1 MKINPPGVCGSL
13 DVVEETV
20 EANHRTVHGQA
31 GAEQKCH
38 HKEDCPPHDRVNL
51 TQNVNYFVSI
61 ENVSSY
67 LSRLLFLG
75 TVCHVSSVWSAQ
87 LED

>member
-67 LSRLLFLG
+67 LSRLLFLELCVMSRLSG
-75 TVCHVSSVWSAQ
+75 A
-87 LED
+87 LN

>member
-31 GAEQKCH
+31 GTEQKCH
-38 HKEDCPPHDRVNL
+38 HKEDCPPHDQVN
-51 TQNVNYFVSI
+51 
-61 ENVSSY
+61 
-67 LSRLLFLG
+67 RKLLCLN
-75 TVCHVSSVWSAQ
+75 
-87 LED
+87 

>member
-38 HKEDCPPHDRVNL
+38 HKEDCPSHDRVN
-51 TQNVNYFVSI
+51 
-61 ENVSSY
+61 
-67 LSRLLFLG
+67 RKLLCLN
-75 TVCHVSSVWSAQ
+75 
-87 LED
+87 